1 MAYNFRPKNA
11 NEILSKNKK
20 NGFVAAKIYE
30 VILKKYDAIIV
41 LDPSTQFD
49 KIKIPRAV
57 GENHTITV
65 VKQFL
70 KSQSVDLGSVSI
82 SFGDGSGRSTGT
94 DATATKLQE
103 NSTRLYCQTYMTS
116 GKFPSNEE
124 TRKVYPNVNDEWFE
138 TFEAQAIAINKW
150 LGSKDYDFSRD
161 EGIMP
166 FLEDIALKKC
176 GVRAKDS
183 WNPADIYAVKIRS
196 EAEIR
201 KALFEIGERKMGNAA
216 KLDALNSYM
225 RSKIATKELVGIS
238 LKKLLKG
245 KVKTVELTNAKKKE
259 PLSDIEIL
267 AGSIKLNLDINA
279 KNEFVT
285 GDFSMKIKAEGKIV
299 AVQVRAFAGGP
310 RESTQMDMTGVGA
323 AAKLGKVSAN
333 EAIEPFIR
341 KHGLQRRMGTHL
353 PKVGKWTEKDI
364 VKYIAEQKSLKR
376 VKIGGVSIDWG
387 NSDWGTVLRDAIEYE
402 KDISRTASQLSAKLQ
417 CFQWVTIFD
426 TIQRK
431 GKLQEF
437 LSVLYFGAKKQYDTA
452 GPFLKVA

>member
-1 MAYNFRPKNA
+1 MAYNFRPKNV

-30 VILKKYDAIIV
+30 AILKKYDAIIV
-41 LDPSTQFD
+41 LDPSSTFNL
-49 KIKIPRAV
+49 IKIPRGV
-57 GENHTITV
+57 GDSTTITA

-70 KSQSVDLGSVSI
+70 KTEKIDIGDLKLE
-82 SFGDGSGRSTGT
+82 FGDGSGRATGT
-94 DATATKLQE
+94 DAITTAKQE
-103 NSTRLYCQTYMTS
+103 NVTRLYCQTYMNTN
-116 GKFPSNEE
+116 GKFPSNAE
-124 TRKVYPNVNDEWFE
+124 TKEIYSDVNDEWFR
-138 TFEAQAIAINKW
+138 TFEAQAISICKW
-150 LGSKDYDFSRD
+150 LGSNGYIFSRD

-166 FLEDIALKKC
+166 YLENVAKKC
-176 GVRAKDS
+176 GVTTKDS
-183 WNPADIYAVKIRS
+183 WNPADIYAVKKNSQDAILKDF
-196 EAEIR
+196 A
-201 KALFEIGERKMGNAA
+201 AIGERKMDKAA

-245 KVKTVELTNAKKKE
+245 KVKTVELTNAKRKE

-267 AGSIKLNLDINA
+267 PSSIKLNLDISA

-310 RESTQMDMTGVGA
+310 RESTQMDMGGVGA

-364 VKYIAEQKSLKR
+364 VKYIAEQKSLKS

-387 NSDWGTVLRDAIEYE
+387 KSDWGTVLRDAIEYE